1 METLA
6 IEKPGE
12 IRGKPEVRVG
22 SNSRKNEEQGRWM
35 VLAVEGDAQTVPSF
49 EKRHIMSAGEAGH
62 MDHLSLGPV
71 SETIAVQNGDGDRRQ
86 IGIVIRIPVVVGFG
100 RTPGKA

>member
-1 METLA
+1 MGALA

-12 IRGKPEVRVG
+12 IRCKPEVRVG
-22 SNSRKNEEQGRWM
+22 SNSRENEEQGRWV
-35 VLAVEGDAQTVPSF
+35 VLAIEGDAQAVASF
-49 EKRHIMSAGEAGH
+49 EKRHSISAWEAGH

-71 SETIAVQNGDGDRRQ
+71 SETIAIQYGGGDRRQ

-100 RTPGKA
+100 RTPRKA

>member
-22 SNSRKNEEQGRWM
+22 SNTRKNEEQGRWM
-35 VLAVEGDAQTVPSF
+35 VLAIEGDTQFVASF
-49 EKRHIMSAGEAGH
+49 EKRHIISAGEAGH

-71 SETIAVQNGDGDRRQ
+71 SESIAIQNGGGDRRQ
-86 IGIVIRIPVVVGFG
+86 IGIVVRIPVVVGFG
-100 RTPGKA
+100 RTPRKA